1 VLADRTAGT
10 ALSLTLWKDE
20 AALRETE
27 RAADRIR
34 TESATELGQQVSGV
48 ERYEVLFDVR
58 GSDR

>member
-1 VLADRTAGT
+1 M
-10 ALSLTLWKDE
+10 TLWKNE